1 MKTRRI
7 IMADPELYYILKLQI
22 KFLKEIQDAYEIDV
36 ITDREY
42 FEDCFSTPQN
52 AECLI
57 ISENWASSS
66 LSKHNIDHIVVLTGG
81 SDTGADNALYRTRI
95 PKYTST
101 DEIYIQVR
109 NILGSELATGKI
121 PNKEG
126 SVILFH
132 SASGGTGKT
141 VLSLGIAEYL
151 SKKYYR
157 VLYVNTQSAQS
168 FQYYLEDK
176 TPIPTTV
183 AMSLLD
189 PESNVYQ
196 LMREEFREERF
207 CYLPPFAMPMFSYGI
222 QPEIYTQL
230 IKRAKESNEF
240 DYVIVDTGSELDQET
255 AEEIALADKVVMVL
269 MQGPEQR
276 FALKQ
281 MLNKLSIKN
290 DKLIRLCNRVTNTPI
305 KNTAANDDLEI
316 TECISEWIREIDPK
330 TIHDFAAS
338 DDIKKMAVL
347 LG

>member
-42 FEDCFSTPQN
+42 FEDCFSSPQN

-57 ISENWASSS
+57 ISENWASSG
-66 LSKHNIDHIVVLTGG
+66 LSKHNIDHIVVLTSG
-81 SDTGADNALYRTRI
+81 SDTESDTALSRTRI

-109 NILGSELATGKI
+109 NLLGSELATGKI

-141 VLSLGIAEYL
+141 VLSLGLAEYL
-151 SKKYYR
+151 SQKYYR

-176 TPIPTTV
+176 TPISTNT
-183 AMSLLD
+183 AIALLD
-189 PESNVYQ
+189 PDNNVYK
-196 LMREEFREERF
+196 LLREQFREERF

-222 QPEIYTQL
+222 QSKIYTQL
-230 IKRAKESNEF
+230 IKRAKESNAF
-240 DYVIVDTGSELDQET
+240 DYIIVDTGSELDQET
-255 AEEIALADKVVMVL
+255 AEEIAIADKVVMVL
-269 MQGPEQR
+269 MQGAEYR
-276 FALKQ
+276 FALKE
-281 MLNKLSIKN
+281 MLRKLNIKN
-290 DKLIRLCNRVTNTPI
+290 DKLIRLCNRVANTPL
-305 KNTAANDDLEI
+305 KNISADNDVEI
-316 TECISEWIREIDPK
+316 TECISEWIKEIDHK